1 MQSSQGSYP
10 SPSVI
15 GIGDGTAPFFTSQ
28 QRLSSPDN
36 LPQLSAQMLRHAP
49 SVTAAPMTPGQD
61 MVPLGLPGNDTRSPT
76 SPQQQQQQPHAPQ
89 SGMDPSHDPSLGDL
103 TAPRKRSKVS
113 RACDECR
120 RKKIRCDATSE
131 SGVEQC
137 SSCKRTNVRCQFSR
151 VPMKRGPSKGY
162 IKELA
167 DRLNT
172 LENSMVSNEMQY
184 AGIGED
190 TGSPRVSDEA
200 SPPPI
205 NHTGAQGSKHPR
217 KRTLSAS
224 DDVHSASYLQPLQQ
238 NLPQR
243 SGNDRLPSLGSWS
256 QQDPPR
262 HLPHPTSSL
271 HNPQTPQP
279 TPSVPELSHRQ
290 SGYRPQYSPN
300 GISAQPFWSHGQHDT
315 GRRASVSLPFET
327 SDTRP
332 PTDPDQSDAIL
343 EWDERAVDE
352 MSRYYGIIHPTFP
365 LLPNTKAR
373 LRSRLANCPI
383 TLREAFLEALYAAVR
398 SLPSSAAS
406 ASPPD
411 FQSTRKAVDLISASQ
426 FENVATRTMSTNLIF
441 LQSLILMALEADN
454 HGPATMRGQLGPPRA
469 VWLGSAV
476 GLSYFLKLHVF
487 RYREKPSDGDPDSD
501 EKLSRRIWWVLV
513 TLDRWHASSTSS
525 PLLIP
530 DTSVVLLP
538 EDHVLL
544 GDAGY
549 QLTRHLAEVFVSA
562 EDAMAPNS
570 PGAPLVGKLLNG
582 EIDRFR
588 ESIDSTI
595 HSLNLVRLSYW
606 HVKLLLKR
614 HTAASEPYDLLGPA
628 QRLASI
634 LNSPTTPITPLN
646 HHFAALAALT
656 LVELADMPETKEGAW
671 KGIQD
676 LHEALDKRRG
686 FLVRED
692 GVGWDSAVRDL
703 ILKKRQQQQSGG
715 SGPLSGNHG
724 GLQHLADLAV
734 GERGSTVATPSG
746 GGAGSQGAPA
756 ERAPSSPILFDP
768 TLLTRCGYLTV
779 LVQDSPR

>member
-1 MQSSQGSYP
+1 MA
-10 SPSVI
+10 
-15 GIGDGTAPFFTSQ
+15 T
-28 QRLSSPDN
+28 
-36 LPQLSAQMLRHAP
+36 
-49 SVTAAPMTPGQD
+49 APMTPGQD
-61 MVPLGLPGNDTRSPT
+61 MASLGLPGNDARPPP
-76 SPQQQQQQPHAPQ
+76 SPQQASQ
-89 SGMDPSHDPSLGDL
+89 SAIDPSHDSSSFIDP

-120 RKKIRCDATSE
+120 RKKVGSNLPELEIRCDATTE
-131 SGVEQC
+131 TGAEQC

-190 TGSPRVSDEA
+190 TGSPRASDES
-200 SPPPI
+200 SPPPPS
-205 NHTGAQGSKHPR
+205 HTGAPGSKHPR

-224 DDVHSASYLQPLQQ
+224 EDVHGASYLQPLHQQ

-243 SGNDRLPSLGSWS
+243 SNNDRLPSLGSWS

-262 HLPHPTSSL
+262 HLPHPASTL
-271 HNPQTPQP
+271 HNPQTPQSA
-279 TPSVPELSHRQ
+279 PSVPELSHRQ
-290 SGYRPQYSPN
+290 SSYRPQYSPN
-300 GISAQPFWSHGQHDT
+300 GMTAQPFWNHGPHDV
-315 GRRASVSLPFET
+315 GRRASISLPFEI

-332 PTDPDQSDAIL
+332 STDPDHSDTIL
-343 EWDERAVDE
+343 EWDERTVDE
-352 MSRYYGIIHPTFP
+352 YYNLIHPTFP
-365 LLPNTKAR
+365 LLPNSKAR

-383 TLREAFLEALYAAVR
+383 TLREAFLEAFYAAVR
-398 SLPSSAAS
+398 SLPSSTS
-406 ASPPD
+406 PPPD
-411 FQSTRKAVDLISASQ
+411 FQSTRKAVDLITASQ

-441 LQSLILMALEADN
+441 LQTLILMALEADN
-454 HGPATMRGQLGPPRA
+454 HGPATMRGQLGLPRA

-476 GLSYFLKLHVF
+476 GLSYYLKLHVI
-487 RYREKPSDGDPDSD
+487 RYRENSSDVDPDSD

-530 DTSVVLLP
+530 DASVVLSP
-538 EDHVLL
+538 EDHILL
-544 GDAGY
+544 GDAGF
-549 QLTRHLAEVFVSA
+549 QLARHLAEVFVSS
-562 EDAMAPNS
+562 DDVMAPNRPS
-570 PGAPLVGKLLNG
+570 APLIGKILNG

-595 HSLNLVRLSYW
+595 SSMNLVHLSYW

-614 HTAASEPYDLLGPA
+614 HTPASEPHDLLGPA
-628 QRLASI
+628 QRIASI
-634 LNSPTTPITPLN
+634 LNSPSTPITPLN
-646 HHFAALAALT
+646 HHFAALAVLT
-656 LVELADMPETKEGAW
+656 LVELADMPETKDGAW

-686 FLVRED
+686 FFVRED

-715 SGPLSGNHG
+715 SGPLSVSHG

-734 GERGSTVATPSG
+734 GDRGSASTAPSS
-746 GGAGSQGAPA
+746 GGAGSQGGPPP
-756 ERAPSSPILFDP
+756 ERTPSSPAVFDP
-768 TLLTRCGYLTV
+768 TALTRYGYLTA
-779 LVQDSPR
+779 LVRDNLR